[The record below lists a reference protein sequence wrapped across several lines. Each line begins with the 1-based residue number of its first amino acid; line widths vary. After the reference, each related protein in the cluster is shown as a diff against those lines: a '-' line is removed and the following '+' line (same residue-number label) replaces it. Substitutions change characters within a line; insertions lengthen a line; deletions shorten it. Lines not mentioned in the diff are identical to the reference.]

1 MIVDISALVA
11 ILDQEPE
18 ATRIVRMLAFAPE
31 RTLSAVNLVEVGIV
45 MRRDDGARDLDLLL
59 VDIADVTAR
68 QADRLSF
75 VIWQQ
80 CRCGATTKF

>member
-1 MIVDISALVA
+1 VTRSDVDKA
-11 ILDQEPE
+11 ILK
-18 ATRIVRMLAFAPE
+18 VFAQHVPTGPAVAPTA

-45 MRRDDGARDLDLLL
+45 MRREDGARDLDLLL
-59 VDIADVTAR
+59 VDMADVTAS

-80 CRCGATTKF
+80 CRRGATTKF